1 MLRTGSMF
9 RACAM
14 FKVAC
19 VMAGVL
25 ALAAWAGGAHADVGQ
40 AGVVVREHTARLQG
54 AVYRYRTEAGYVPI
68 RGTATGELRGRMF
81 YTAYRVPVAA
91 GAPARP
97 VTHFFGGG
105 PSQPGLGFNH
115 RAFGPKSF
123 DADLQL
129 IDNPRSLLPV
139 TDLVFVDAIGT
150 GFSRPERV
158 EYEAEFF
165 NADGDA
171 RSLAEFVRVWHAQN
185 ASPETPVYLLGGS
198 YGAWRVGMVTQM
210 LSEMGRPVDGAILL
224 SGGILVGTAYLSENE
239 ITAYRVP
246 SQAATAF
253 HHGRLSPDVG
263 GSQEAVI
270 QAATAWVK
278 SEYIPALDQVD
289 TLPAARRE
297 AIARALSRFTG
308 YPLADI
314 DRTSLRITLSAFTGR
329 LLADQGIK
337 LGWHDMR
344 HRADVGARLSPREDR
359 AIVDDIR
366 HNIGFNSE
374 LAYLGF
380 ETGYSP
386 STADAYVPA
395 GERWGW
401 NRGVN
406 TRVGTDDDLR
416 SEPWIPRAMDIHPA
430 LRAFV
435 GYGLFDGANNCAA
448 NDAVLEHLE
457 DKYSRNYTAR
467 CYWNGGHRI
476 YGTDSE
482 WDLLAADIVA
492 FIRPSPVDG
501 DHQGQAPARRP
512 ME

>member
-1 MLRTGSMF
+1 MLKST
-9 RACAM
+9 
-14 FKVAC
+14 C
-19 VMAGVL
+19 VMVAVL
-25 ALAAWAGGAHADVGQ
+25 ALSAWASVVRADAGN
-40 AGVVVREHTARLQG
+40 AGVVVRQHAAQLQG
-54 AVYRYRTEAGYVPI
+54 TLYRYRTEAGHVPI
-68 RGTATGELRGRMF
+68 RSTATGELRGRMF
-81 YTAYRVPVAA
+81 YIAYRVPVAA

-97 VTHFFGGG
+97 VTYFFGGG
-105 PSQPGLGFNH
+105 PSQPGVGFNH

-123 DADLQL
+123 NADLQPV
-129 IDNPRSLLPV
+129 DNPRSLLAV
-139 TDLVFVDAIGT
+139 SDLVFVDAIGT

-158 EYEAEFF
+158 EYEEEFF

-185 ASPETPVYLLGGS
+185 ASPDTPVYLLGGS

-210 LSEMGRPVDGAILL
+210 LSETGRPVHGAILL
-224 SGGILVGTAYLSENE
+224 SGGILVGTKYLTENE

-263 GSQEAVI
+263 GSQAAVI

-278 SEYIPALDQVD
+278 SEYIPALDQID
-289 TLPAARRE
+289 TLPAERRE
-297 AIARALSRFTG
+297 EVARALSRFTG

-314 DRTSLRITLSAFTGR
+314 DRATLRITLSSFTSR

-344 HRADVGARLSPREDR
+344 HRVDVGARLSPREDR

-366 HNIGFNSE
+366 RNIGFNSE

-380 ETGYSP
+380 ETGYHP
-386 STADAYVPA
+386 STMKDYVPA
-395 GERWGW
+395 GQRWGW
-401 NRGVN
+401 NRGIN
-406 TRVGTDDDLR
+406 TKVGTDDDLR
-416 SEPWIPRAMDIHPA
+416 SEPWIPRAMDLNPG

-482 WDLLAADIVA
+482 WDRLTADIVA
-492 FIRPSPVDG
+492 FIRRQPVNG
-501 DHQGQAPARRP
+501 GLATQARARP
-512 ME
+512 PIE